1 MEIHLITIGKG
12 RSQTSLTFAFL
23 AVLPMCSFVR
33 RRGKRC
39 NLTPRDVIENRTFE
53 LVQLPPGQKAIG
65 SYWVFKVKK
74 NADGS
79 VERYKARVVA
89 QGFAQHSGFDYTE
102 TFAPTPKWPALRAI
116 LALAALEDLHLESVD
131 ISSAFL
137 NRKLEEEVYMHQ
149 PEGFVEKGNNW
160 VWHLLKSI
168 YGLKQAGQCWHKKL
182 NEVFE
187 KIGFSRITCEHSI
200 WIYHQDD
207 VRIVIPVFIDDMT
220 IAAKSKA
227 EIDRVKDDL

>member
-1 MEIHLITIGKG
+1 MQRSAEEKAKQHKAALDEI
-12 RSQTSLTFAFL
+12 QSL
-23 AVLPMCSFVR
+23 
-33 RRGKRC
+33 
-39 NLTPRDVIENRTFE
+39 IENRTFE

-65 SYWVFKVKK
+65 SRWVFKVKK

-89 QGFAQHSGFDYTE
+89 QGFAQRPGFDYTE
-102 TFAPTPKWPALRAI
+102 TFAPTPKWPALCAI

-137 NRKLEEEVYMHQ
+137 NGELEEEVYMRQ

-168 YGLKQAGQCWHKKL
+168 YGLKQAGRCWHKKL

-187 KIGFSRITCEHSI
+187 KIGFRRITCEHSI
-200 WIYHQDD
+200 WIY
-207 VRIVIPVFIDDMT
+207 R
-220 IAAKSKA
+220 
-227 EIDRVKDDL
+227 